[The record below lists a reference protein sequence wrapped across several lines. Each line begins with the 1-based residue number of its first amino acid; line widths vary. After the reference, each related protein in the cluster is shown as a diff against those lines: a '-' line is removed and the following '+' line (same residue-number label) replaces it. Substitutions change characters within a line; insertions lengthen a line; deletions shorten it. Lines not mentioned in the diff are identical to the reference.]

1 MSSTGKDSLLGNK
14 IAAGLLT
21 AGLIFWAANRIASIV
36 VSDES
41 PKTPAIAITGL
52 QTAAAPVA
60 AAAPAVSIDTLFA
73 TADVAK
79 GQALVNQQC
88 SACHTLAKGGAS
100 GVGPNLYGILG
111 AKAFSPAGFAYPPLS
126 PARPAALDPDSLS
139 AWLQNPATFAPG
151 TGMSFAGIKN
161 DQSRANVIAYLNS
174 NSDAPAKLPDN
185 SELIAAAEAALDAAG
200 AAIRPHFR
208 AGVVPDDK
216 SDESPVT
223 VVLGP
228 QAVPFDETHD
238 GIVRC
243 RAQARQQSFS

>member
-14 IAAGLLT
+14 ILAGLLT
-21 AGLIFWAANRIASIV
+21 AGIILWAANRIAGVV

-60 AAAPAVSIDTLFA
+60 STAPAVSIDTLFA

-79 GQALVNQQC
+79 GQALVAQQC

-111 AKAFSPAGFAYPPLS
+111 AKAFGAAGFTYSSAVASKAGKPWT
-126 PARPAALDPDSLS
+126 PDSLS

-151 TGMSFAGIKN
+151 TDMSFAGIKN

-174 NSDAPAKLPDN
+174 NSDTPAKLP
-185 SELIAAAEAALDAAG
+185 
-200 AAIRPHFR
+200 
-208 AGVVPDDK
+208 
-216 SDESPVT
+216 
-223 VVLGP
+223 
-228 QAVPFDETHD
+228 
-238 GIVRC
+238 
-243 RAQARQQSFS
+243 